1 MIIGDPATDKSERLL
16 RAFGQLVDSLGGRY
30 ITAEDVGTTTAD
42 MDLVRRETRWAVGLP
57 VAEGG
62 SGDPSPVTARGLFAA
77 AKATAQHLWGRPDL
91 EGRKVVVQGVG
102 KVGSAFVQLLVE
114 ARAEVIVTDAQP
126 AAIERA
132 VENYGVKPVDPDD
145 AITTPCDIFSPCA
158 LGAVLNAHTI
168 PRLGCE
174 AVVGSANNQLATE
187 EDGDRLAAEGIL
199 YAPDFVVNAGGLIN
213 VYDELHGYSKSRAM
227 HRVDSIYDA
236 TLEIF
241 RTAEEEGI
249 TPHAAAI
256 RLAERRL
263 EEIGSLSRRR
273 APTD

>member
-1 MIIGDPATDKSERLL
+1 
-16 RAFGQLVDSLGGRY
+16 
-30 ITAEDVGTTTAD
+30 
-42 MDLVRRETRWAVGLP
+42 
-57 VAEGG
+57 
-62 SGDPSPVTARGLFAA
+62 
-77 AKATAQHLWGRPDL
+77 
-91 EGRKVVVQGVG
+91 
-102 KVGSAFVQLLVE
+102 
-114 ARAEVIVTDAQP
+114 
-126 AAIERA
+126 
-132 VENYGVKPVDPDD
+132 
-145 AITTPCDIFSPCA
+145 